1 MAQTTKPTAST
12 SHTAAENSL
21 ARAGPA
27 TASTAS
33 PTAEMMR
40 AETSLVISARAKGLV
55 HRFTEQ
61 NVGRVTL
68 YSEVGVGGF
77 EFGGL
82 LASAVQLRS

>member
-1 MAQTTKPTAST
+1 
-12 SHTAAENSL
+12 
-21 ARAGPA
+21 
-27 TASTAS
+27 
-33 PTAEMMR
+33 MMR